1 MNFEEYEFKA
11 KLTRL
16 PSADYTY
23 TVLNLGAEAGEVLS
37 LEAKMRRDGG
47 NLQEYMDNMK
57 KELGDVLWHLALI
70 ANDNGFTLA
79 EVAEANIEKLA
90 SRVARN
96 KLKGSGDNR

>member
-1 MNFEEYEFKA
+1 MTFEEYEFKA

-23 TVLNLGAEAGEVLS
+23 TILNLGAEAGEVLS

-57 KELGDVLWHLALI
+57 KELGDVLWHVALI

>member
-16 PSADYTY
+16 TSADYTY
-23 TVLNLGAEAGEVLS
+23 TLLNLGAEAGEVLS

-47 NLQEYMDNMK
+47 NMNQYMESMK
-57 KELGDVLWHLALI
+57 KELGDVLWHITLI
-70 ANDNGFTLA
+70 AHDNGFTLK
-79 EVAEANIEKLA
+79 EVAQANIDKLA

-96 KLKGSGDNR
+96 TLKGSGDDR